1 VYLQHLHLVL
11 KSYCTFTALSA
22 YFPKIGER
30 MRLQK
35 GSTYEA
41 ANKFY
46 VRYRVTKEDG
56 TRTQQSEFLCDR
68 DAAHPSENHPAVRLL
83 RDQVML
89 RVNSAKGPVQG
100 MTVADFWEHVYL
112 PWAEAVKP
120 NVGEANLRP
129 STRKG
134 YRLIW
139 NRILKDHF
147 ADTKLSEYRT
157 AQATN
162 LLTELSYKIGRNS
175 VHHVRSLMSGIFSRA
190 VARGYLA
197 DNPITGAGV
206 EGKTATP
213 PKTGH
218 YSLPEALQILAA
230 LQGNTQA
237 QLVMS
242 LSFFWGLRPGEIR
255 GLKWEDFSSENS
267 EGCAICKEED
277 WSIAVPHVHIRRSI
291 DPDGKEGKPKTDE
304 AEAPLPLMVP
314 IALPLSVWHEECGN
328 PALGWVFEGRS
339 GKASPLRKLVE
350 QTIRPAVKAAG
361 LKWRTLYAG
370 RRGAATLLLQLTG
383 NALASQQLLRHAPGS
398 PVTAK
403 HYLKALPE
411 TLLEGTRLVEEKVN
425 ALLAQNGEQS

>member
-1 VYLQHLHLVL
+1 MLNPQEITSVEESV
-11 KSYCTFTALSA
+11 
-22 YFPKIGER
+22 R

-35 GSTYEA
+35 GSIYEA
-41 ANKFY
+41 AGKFY
-46 VRYRVTKEDG
+46 VRYRVTENG
-56 TRTQQSEFLCDR
+56 TRVQKSEFLCDR
-68 DAAHPSENHPAVRLL
+68 DAAHPNEKHPSVKLL
-83 RDQVML
+83 SDQVML
-89 RVNSAKGPVQG
+89 RVNSAKKPVND
-100 MTVADFWEHVYL
+100 MTVAEFWEQVYL

-139 NRILKDHF
+139 NRVLQEHF

-157 AQATN
+157 ADATK
-162 LLTELSYKIGRNS
+162 LLTELSYRLGRNS
-175 VHHVRSLMSGIFSRA
+175 VHHVRSLMSGIFSHA
-190 VARGYLA
+190 VARGYIA
-197 DNPITGAGV
+197 ENPITGAGV
-206 EGKTATP
+206 VGKTATP
-213 PKTGH
+213 QKTGH
-218 YSLPEALQILAA
+218 YSLREALQILGA

-237 QLVMS
+237 QLVMA

-255 GLKWEDFSSENS
+255 GLKWEDFSSEAS
-267 EGCAICKEED
+267 EDCAICQAED
-277 WSIAVPHVHIRRSI
+277 WSIAVAHVHIRRSI
-291 DPDGKEGKPKTDE
+291 DPDGKEGKTKTAE
-304 AEAPLPLMVP
+304 AEAPLPLMIPV
-314 IALPLSVWHEECGN
+314 AMPLAVWREECGN
-328 PALGWVFEGRS
+328 PTTGWVFEGRS

-350 QTIRPAVKAAG
+350 QKIRPAVRAAG

-383 NALASQQLLRHAPGS
+383 NALASQQLLRHRPGS

-411 TLLEGTRLVEEKVN
+411 TLLEGTRLVEQKVE